1 MCFRCFKHVSL
12 HVYYRVWSWNNFEN
26 RSKFGEVMGKSSVP
40 FFDSRNV
47 KWETEKSQNVIFHS
61 LVQKPPKDIFYH
73 IWNAGYNH
81 SGHNQPCHILAIDW
95 RVSILFCRG
104 GGVRIRQ
111 LPLTWSGA
119 VNTVLGFG
127 TAADNRKLTCNTDS
141 PSTCPPVSPSV
152 THSLFH
158 SRLKTNLFHK
168 SFPPQSVSTHRT
180 AFSDNTGPDSFCS
193 TVFIFIY
200 FFIFITG
207 YVVD

>member
-12 HVYYRVWSWNNFEN
+12 HVYYWVWSWKNFEN
-26 RSKFGEVMGKSSVP
+26 RSTFGEVMGKSSVR
-40 FFDSRNV
+40 FLTHGTLNEKQKSHRTSYFTHLSRSPQRIYFTTSEMLGIIIAGIINRV
-47 KWETEKSQNVIFHS
+47 TFWRLIEGY
-61 LVQKPPKDIFYH
+61 LFYS
-73 IWNAGYNH
+73 A
-81 SGHNQPCHILAIDW
+81 
-95 RVSILFCRG
+95 G

-180 AFSDNTGPDSFCS
+180 AFSDDTGPDSFCS

-200 FFIFITG
+200 LFIFITG